1 MMEHRTENNKEKS
14 LTNKSQIKKSQTP
27 IFFGIRHLSPAGAW
41 HLRKLLDRVEPEM
54 VLIEGPSDFNE
65 ELAVIPNPDVKP
77 PFAML
82 AYTKESP
89 IHTILYPLSV
99 YSPEYQA
106 ILWAHKNQK
115 KCRFIDLP
123 SGVFLAFSRLRKQR
137 ELEQMKE
144 WEEEE
149 AEQSKETAK
158 LESQAKSKEAAKR
171 ESQAKSKEAAK
182 SENSTEDEEV
192 SELEESARKK
202 AKAEVGAEIEAEAE
216 VEVEVEYENR
226 NDKNEKNN
234 KNGRNDVYQRLDKLS
249 GEDGQETFWER
260 TMEHT
265 RDEEAYLS
273 GADRF
278 GEELRGLT
286 LEADVENA
294 EDVVREAYMKR
305 QIEEVLSSGIPADKV
320 VVVTGAFHVK
330 GLRSDTESLS
340 DAELKGLP
348 VLEAGKTLM
357 PYSYYRLSS
366 RSGYGAGNKAPAYY
380 ELLWKGFL
388 SGEPDYAAR
397 SYLSRIAAWQRENGN
412 IVSSAEVIEA
422 MRLSFSLASL
432 QNCKIPAL
440 RDLRDAAVTCMG
452 HGNFG
457 EVATAVADTEIGTA
471 IGELPQGVSRTSI
484 QEDFYQKLDGLNL
497 RKYCSVTAED
507 LRLDL
512 REKRTVKSE
521 KAAFL
526 DLERSFF
533 LHKLRV
539 LGISFVRIKPVAQ
552 DSATWAEGWTLCWTP
567 EAEIELVEA
576 QLKGDT
582 VLAATSFHMKEKLEE
597 NQHISAVAEVLKE
610 AFLCG
615 MPEAAE
621 YAVSALQQAA
631 IDAAAVDEIANT
643 IQNLSYVIQ
652 YGDIRKIS
660 SKPLIPVMEQLFF
673 RVCLI
678 LAGECICDDEAAKKI
693 LHALGILN
701 DAVSNHDFLSEN
713 SWIRVITEIADR
725 DDLNTKI
732 SGYAAAILLERGK
745 VTNEELEIRVSRRLS
760 KGVPAEL
767 GAGWFEGLSMK
778 NRYALIARL
787 SLWETLDHYLETLDD
802 EEFKR
807 ALLFLRRAFADFSA
821 REKSDIAENL
831 GEVWNLNK
839 QAVSEVLNMPLT
851 KEAEEML
858 DGLDDFDF
866 GDI

>member
-1 MMEHRTENNKEKS
+1 MVPGGLDFIRSVRSFMIKKQIFRERENKKEKS
-14 LTNKSQIKKSQTP
+14 EMP
-27 IFFGIRHLSPAGAW
+27 ILFGIRHLSPAGAW
-41 HLRKLLDRVEPEM
+41 HLRALLDRVKPEI
-54 VLIEGPSDFNE
+54 VLIEGPSDFSE
-65 ELAVIPNPDVKP
+65 ELAVIPNQDVKP

-106 ILWAHKNQK
+106 ILWAYENHK

-123 SGVFLAFSRLRKQR
+123 SGTFLAFSRLRQQR
-137 ELEQMKE
+137 EWEQMKK
-144 WEEEE
+144 WEEEQTKE
-149 AEQSKETAK
+149 ENLEKEQQIEKK
-158 LESQAKSKEAAKR
+158 LERKGELQKEH
-171 ESQAKSKEAAK
+171 
-182 SENSTEDEEV
+182 
-192 SELEESARKK
+192 
-202 AKAEVGAEIEAEAE
+202 
-216 VEVEVEYENR
+216 NR
-226 NDKNEKNN
+226 DF
-234 KNGRNDVYQRLDKLS
+234 VYQRLDQLS
-249 GEDGQETFWER
+249 GEDGHETFWER
-260 TMEHT
+260 TMEHV
-265 RDEEAYLS
+265 RDENAYLS
-273 GADRF
+273 GAGQF
-278 GEELRGLT
+278 GEELRLLT
-286 LEADVENA
+286 LEKNEEFA
-294 EDVVREAYMKR
+294 EDIIREAYMKR
-305 QIEEVLSSGIPADKV
+305 QIEEVLLSGIPADKV

-330 GLRSDTESLS
+330 GLHSDTQMLS
-340 DAELKGLP
+340 DKELKKLP

-380 ELLWKGFL
+380 ELLWQGFL
-388 SGEPDYAAR
+388 NGESDYAAR
-397 SYLSRIAAWQRENGN
+397 SYLSRIAAWQRANGN

-422 MRLSFSLASL
+422 MRLAFSLADL
-432 QNCKIPAL
+432 RDCKIPAL

-457 EVATAVADTEIGTA
+457 EIATAVADTEIGTA
-471 IGELPQGVSRTSI
+471 IGELPEGVSRTSI
-484 QEDFYQKLDGLNL
+484 QEDFYQKLDALKL
-497 RKYCSVTAED
+497 RKYCSVIAED
-507 LRLDL
+507 LSLDL

-539 LGISFVRIKPVAQ
+539 LGISFVNLKPVSQ
-552 DSATWAEGWTLCWTP
+552 DQATWKEEWTLCWTP

-582 VLAATSFHMKEKLEE
+582 VLAATSFYMKEKLEE
-597 NQHISAVAEVLKE
+597 KEQIVAIAEVLKE
-610 AFLCG
+610 SFLCG

-621 YAVSALQQAA
+621 YAVSALQKAA

-643 IQNLSYVIQ
+643 IQNLSFVIQ

-660 SKPLIPVMEQLFF
+660 SKPLIPVLEQLFF

-678 LAGECICDDEAAKKI
+678 LAGECVCDDEAAKKI

-701 DAVSNHDFLSEN
+701 DAVSSHDFLSES
-713 SWIRVITEIADR
+713 SWIQVITEIADR

-732 SGYAAAILLERGK
+732 SGYATAILLERGK
-745 VTNEELEIRVSRRLS
+745 INNEELEVRVSRRLS

-767 GAGWFEGLSMK
+767 GSGWFEGLSMK

-787 SLWETLDHYLETLDD
+787 GLWETLDHYLETLDE

-831 GEVWNLNK
+831 GEIWNLNRLET
-839 QAVSEVLNMPLT
+839 SEILNAPIT
-851 KEAEEML
+851 KEAEEL
-858 DGLDDFDF
+858 LEGLDDFDF

>member
-1 MMEHRTENNKEKS
+1 MIENITENNREKS
-14 LTNKSQIKKSQTP
+14 QKKRPQKRKSDTP
-27 IFFGIRHLSPAGAW
+27 ILFGIRHLSPAGAW
-41 HLRKLLDRVEPEM
+41 HLRKVLDRVKPEM

-106 ILWAHKNQK
+106 ILWAHENQK

-123 SGVFLAFSRLRKQR
+123 SGVFLAFSKLRRQR
-137 ELEQMKE
+137 ELERMKK
-144 WEEEE
+144 WEEE
-149 AEQSKETAK
+149 AEQTKEME
-158 LESQAKSKEAAKR
+158 LSESEQTME
-171 ESQAKSKEAAK
+171 
-182 SENSTEDEEV
+182 
-192 SELEESARKK
+192 RKK
-202 AKAEVGAEIEAEAE
+202 AEAG
-216 VEVEVEYENR
+216 YEKR
-226 NDKNEKNN
+226 NEGIRK
-234 KNGRNDVYQRLDKLS
+234 NDVYQRLDELS
-249 GEDGQETFWER
+249 GEDGHETFWER

-265 RDEEAYLS
+265 QDENVYLS

-278 GEELRGLT
+278 GEELRILT
-286 LEADVENA
+286 LEADEENA

-305 QIEEVLSSGIPADKV
+305 QIEEVLSTGIPADKI

-330 GLRSDTESLS
+330 GLCSDTEMLS

-388 SGEPDYAAR
+388 SGESDYAAR
-397 SYLSRIAAWQRENGN
+397 SYLSKIAAWQRANGN

-422 MRLSFSLASL
+422 MRLSFSLAGL
-432 QNCKIPAL
+432 RNCKIPAL
-440 RDLRDAAVTCMG
+440 RDLRDAATTCMG

-457 EVATAVADTEIGTA
+457 EIATAVADTEIGTA
-471 IGELPQGVSRTSI
+471 IGELPQGLSRTSI
-484 QEDFYQKLDGLNL
+484 QEDFYQKLDALNL
-497 RKYCSVTAED
+497 RKYCSVTAEE

-521 KAAFL
+521 KAAFM

-539 LGISFVRIKPVAQ
+539 LGISFVSIKPVSQ
-552 DSATWAEGWTLCWTP
+552 DSATWAECWILCWTP

-582 VLAATSFHMKEKLEE
+582 VLAAASFHMKEKLEE
-597 NQHISAVAEVLKE
+597 DKHIAAIAEVLKE

-621 YAVSALQQAA
+621 YAVSVLQEAA

-643 IQNLSYVIQ
+643 IRNLSYVIQ

-678 LAGECICDDEAAKKI
+678 LVGECICDDEAAKKI

-701 DAVSNHDFLSEN
+701 DAVSSHDFLPET

-745 VTNEELEIRVSRRLS
+745 VTNEELETRVSRRLS

-821 REKSDIAENL
+821 KEKSDIAENL
-831 GEVWNLNK
+831 GELWNLNQ
-839 QAVSEVLNMPLT
+839 QAVSEVLNAPLT

-858 DGLDDFDF
+858 EGLDDFDF